1 MNYYFSCII
10 CHIAVKSIVMSD
22 YTDKVYRGLP
32 VRTDRIW
39 GSGGVKMKTI
49 NKIFMAIAV
58 IILTPTVMLV
68 AFILVAD
75 ATDMDL
81 ESMVWEVGTE
91 TETALLAEGETAGS
105 ETAAGENAEVPPA
118 EAVPPEGEASY
129 ENAGEA
135 PSDGNNLAANPPA
148 NWTPTANNGAIQQQL
163 NMDAWNANPGMVSGT
178 NSGTDTNAQNVNLPD
193 AAAYLKACLD
203 VAFKNDS
210 SAYTSLNIGT
220 AEEAENLYEES
231 LDEETLEEILGSLG
245 FSDVDADER
254 LELIKR
260 VLASVHYNVGEAKKQ
275 ADGSYVVTVAYEKM
289 NIYMPTVNSY
299 IKKAESMIAGWNRAS
314 SSGGEVPSFEKMNEQ
329 LIETYTECMR
339 EALGNVTY
347 EKSQNA
353 TIRLKVVNNEY
364 EINEEDTAKFG
375 ALLTDSDEA
384 MKKLDEA
391 MKKWDF

>member
-1 MNYYFSCII
+1 
-10 CHIAVKSIVMSD
+10 
-22 YTDKVYRGLP
+22 
-32 VRTDRIW
+32 
-39 GSGGVKMKTI
+39 MKTI

-91 TETALLAEGETAGS
+91 TETALLAEGETAGG
-105 ETAAGENAEVPPA
+105 ETSAGETEEIPPT
-118 EAVPPEGEASY
+118 EAVPPEGEASN
-129 ENAGEA
+129 ENGGGGEA
-135 PSDGNNLAANPPA
+135 ASDGNNLAANPPA

-163 NMDAWNANPGMVSGT
+163 NMDAWNANPTTSTGT
-178 NSGTDTNAQNVNLPD
+178 NTNTNTNTQTANLPD
-193 AAAYLKACLD
+193 ASAYLKACLD
-203 VAFKNDS
+203 VVFKNDS

-260 VLASVHYNVGEAKKQ
+260 TLASVRYSVGEAKKQ

-289 NIYMPTVNSY
+289 NIYMPTVNAY
-299 IKKAESMIAGWNRAS
+299 IKKAESMIAGWNRV
-314 SSGGEVPSFEKMNEQ
+314 G
-329 LIETYTECMR
+329 
-339 EALGNVTY
+339 
-347 EKSQNA
+347 
-353 TIRLKVVNNEY
+353 
-364 EINEEDTAKFG
+364 
-375 ALLTDSDEA
+375 
-384 MKKLDEA
+384 
-391 MKKWDF
+391 